1 MSKKRDVSVIVDAKN
16 KSKGAFLEVKKDLRS
31 LGDESQKG
39 LSKFSKSF
47 ADADKVI
54 FSFADRMKWMDKLA
68 KRTFQGTA
76 AAAGVYIGATLRDF
90 AQLNNGISKVNTLYD
105 QTADSQRKMYQDSIK
120 MFSLIPTNFEKI
132 TQGIYDTISAGADP
146 KNATTFA
153 RKFGMAGVAGDADM
167 DVVTKAAMGTM
178 NAFKLEA
185 RDLTKIL
192 DLQFMT
198 VKDGITSYSELASS
212 LGTGVL
218 ASAKS
223 SGITLEELYGSIAMI
238 TKNAIPANIATTSLN
253 QMFNKFTDTKAI
265 KEFKKFGV
273 EIQDAKKNTRPLIE
287 ILKDLYEQFDKK
299 KMTSE
304 ERKGYLKKILGSD
317 EAARAIL
324 PLLSDLKEFQK
335 ILNDMDNSSGAMKD
349 AFGDRLESMST
360 QFKLFW
366 NQIKGMG
373 LEQLLTLEPLL
384 NSILEPWIKRTKL
397 ELEIADLQ
405 DSLELT
411 ENPHT
416 KQLIRLEIEDLEK
429 QLSSM
434 DLTPVEKFRDS
445 LDESVKALEK
455 INPPLAQFLDTI
467 GNFVLNF
474 VGEEGAE
481 NREKAGNV
489 AKGVV
494 GVYAFKK
501 TIDVMAWMSKNF
513 KWIGELFKKDGNKS
527 PEETLVKTLQTMNVN
542 ANVVN
547 VYGNSINNMSGGFPG
562 GRVPPIPP
570 VLPNFIPSKPLTPLP
585 SNNPIP
591 LPSNNPI
598 PLPPGGSEVIIVDTA
613 AGSGTA
619 IASATGAILSGLPV
633 LTAALIALAQEKKK
647 NDESKKILEN
657 PENYTYSSTK
667 NKWVTKEEMAEL
679 NKEQMEKDRK
689 NNVTIGP
696 STVDLR
702 PAFPSKNKS
711 ANTPS
716 IDQIKAVENLMN
728 TKLMDELLKINQL
741 QDKINN
747 ISMQNQVTVEPPQV
761 DVNTKVYIDGKSIPT
776 QKVEVD
782 YRKMEKQ
789 LEVQARRYGRP
800 DM

>member
-1 MSKKRDVSVIVDAKN
+1 MAKEKEVNVIIDAKN
-16 KSKGAFLEVKKDLRS
+16 KSKGAFLEVKKDLRR

-146 KNATTFA
+146 KNATMFS

-349 AFGDRLESMST
+349 AFSDRLESMST

-366 NQIKGMG
+366 NQIKGIG
-373 LEQLLTLEPLL
+373 LEHIMTLNPLL
-384 NSILEPWIKRTKL
+384 GSIMEPWIKKVKL
-397 ELEIADLQ
+397 ELEIEDLK
-405 DSLELT
+405 DSLEST

-434 DLTPVEKFRDS
+434 DLTPADKFKEA
-445 LDESVKALEK
+445 LEESVKALDK
-455 INPPLAQFLDTI
+455 INPPLAKFLDTI
-467 GNFVLNF
+467 GNFALNF
-474 VGEEGAE
+474 VGKEGAE

-489 AKGVV
+489 AETAVR
-494 GVYAFKK
+494 VYGAKK
-501 TIDVMAWMSKNF
+501 LVDSINWLNKNINF
-513 KWIGELFKKDGNKS
+513 PNGKKETS
-527 PEETLVKTLQTMNVN
+527 MPENLAKTLQTTNIN
-542 ANVVN
+542 SNVVN
-547 VYGNSINNMSGGFPG
+547 VYGKSVNSMGTGGVPPVVVQSKPEGTLSKINSNTSMFNGFAKDFRTGIYTPKEYRVGGEKYNEFEDKFFNKIKEKNSKKDVSNNLNNSRNNMNLYSLRDDNGFK
-562 GRVPPIPP
+562 
-570 VLPNFIPSKPLTPLP
+570 LKPLNSADERSKGQTK
-585 SNNPIP
+585 
-591 LPSNNPI
+591 
-598 PLPPGGSEVIIVDTA
+598 EVI
-613 AGSGTA
+613 
-619 IASATGAILSGLPV
+619 
-633 LTAALIALAQEKKK
+633 
-647 NDESKKILEN
+647 
-657 PENYTYSSTK
+657 
-667 NKWVTKEEMAEL
+667 
-679 NKEQMEKDRK
+679 
-689 NNVTIGP
+689 
-696 STVDLR
+696 
-702 PAFPSKNKS
+702 
-711 ANTPS
+711 
-716 IDQIKAVENLMN
+716 NLMN
-728 TKLMDELLKINQL
+728 TKLMDELLNINKL

-747 ISMQNQVTVEPPQV
+747 ISMQNQVTVNPPNV
-761 DVNTKVYIDGKSIPT
+761 KVYINNKETPARTEIDYARVEKHFYT
-776 QKVEVD
+776 QAK
-782 YRKMEKQ
+782 
-789 LEVQARRYGRP
+789 RYGRP